1 MTIDSENTRSKNV
14 GKNLTSLL
22 EQTGITITGFSY
34 GAGISLNHARRIKNG
49 KASIS
54 SKTAGKIA
62 DFFDIEAGLLFL
74 SKNIKLKDPLKIPSI
89 AIFYS
94 ENIQNDKFFTAR
106 AKDDKV
112 AVILKDQLIHEEI
125 MSDWTRSNQIVEYVK
140 KSKKYQKYKHL
151 FNIRNVSK
159 AFGRIYEST
168 TLLDRNDMRGNGKV
182 FQYKKRIGLI
192 SPRLKRL

>member
-1 MTIDSENTRSKNV
+1 MTTDSENTRSKNV

-22 EQTGITITGFSY
+22 DQTGITITGFSY
-34 GAGISLNHARRIKNG
+34 GANVSLNHARRIKNG

-62 DFFDIEAGLLFL
+62 DFFEIEAGLLFF

-89 AIFYS
+89 AKFYD
-94 ENIQNDKFFTAR
+94 ENIENDKFFTDR

-112 AVILKDQLIHEEI
+112 ATILKNQLIHEEF
-125 MSDWTRSNQIVEYVK
+125 MAEWTRSMEIVDYVK
-140 KSKKYQKYKHL
+140 VSKKYQNYKNL

-159 AFGRIYEST
+159 ALGRIYDST
-168 TLLDRNDMRGNGKV
+168 TLLERNDMRGNSKV
-182 FQYKKRIGLI
+182 FQYRR
-192 SPRLKRL
+192 RLKF